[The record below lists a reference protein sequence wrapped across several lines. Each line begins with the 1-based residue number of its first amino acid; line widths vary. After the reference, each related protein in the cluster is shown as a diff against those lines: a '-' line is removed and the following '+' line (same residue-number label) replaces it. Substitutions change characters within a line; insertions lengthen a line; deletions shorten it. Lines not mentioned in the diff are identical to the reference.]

1 MKKLE
6 LSDVEIYELKSE
18 IIGETFEILVK
29 QPDPAV
35 VSLFGDKPLPVVYGT
50 DANLSAGT
58 YVNTIDGL
66 FLGGEIPPVI
76 FIGIRYK
83 LGDSPDF
90 MQFVTNRTREFAPTE
105 DKENQKVM
113 EKMTLREVK
122 GGGAE
127 DFLKFLTTELR
138 DWVSE
143 RFNVSDDTTYIGDS
157 MGGLFGL
164 YTLFHQPTAFKR
176 YVIGSPWQDWDHPKT
191 FEYEEDYAKNNKD
204 LEAIVYMAS
213 GAEEHIIG
221 PYLEQINPVMVEI
234 FSAAKTAEYTQ
245 QIIDRLKSRNYPNL
259 RLKGLIL
266 EEETHFTITGALF
279 ARGLRYVF
287 NVK

>member
-1 MKKLE
+1 MRKLE
-6 LSDVEIYELKSE
+6 LSDVEVYELKSE
-18 IIGETFEILVK
+18 IINETFEILVK
-29 QPDPAV
+29 QPDPEII
-35 VSLFGDKPLPVVYGT
+35 SLFGDEPLPVVYGT
-50 DANLSAGT
+50 DANLSAGS

-83 LGDSPDF
+83 LGDEPDF
-90 MQFVTNRTREFAPTE
+90 MQFVTNRTREFTPTE
-105 DKENQKVM
+105 DVEKQKIM
-113 EKMTLREVK
+113 EQMTLREVK

-164 YTLFHQPTAFKR
+164 YTLFHQPKAFKR
-176 YVIGSPWQDWDHPKT
+176 YVIGSPWQEWDHPKT
-191 FEYEEDYAKNNKD
+191 FEYEENYAENHED
-204 LEAIVYMAS
+204 MEAIVYMAS

-221 PYLEQINPVMVEI
+221 PYLGKINPVMVEI
-234 FSAAKTAEYTQ
+234 FSEAKTAEYTLQ
-245 QIIDRLKSRNYPNL
+245 MIDKLKGRQYPNL
-259 RLKGLIL
+259 KLKGLIL

-279 ARGLRYVF
+279 ARGLRHVF

>member
-6 LSDVEIYELKSE
+6 LSDVEVYELKSE
-18 IIGETFEILVK
+18 IINETFEILVK
-29 QPDPAV
+29 QPDPAI

-50 DANLSAGT
+50 DANLSAGS

-83 LGDSPDF
+83 LGDEPDF
-90 MQFVTNRTREFAPTE
+90 MQFVTNRTREFTPTE
-105 DKENQKVM
+105 DVEKQKIM
-113 EKMTLREVK
+113 EQMTLREVK

-164 YTLFHQPTAFKR
+164 YTLFHHPSAFKR
-176 YVIGSPWQDWDHPKT
+176 YVIGSPWQDWDYPRT
-191 FEYEEDYAKNNKD
+191 FEYEEKYAENHKD
-204 LEAIVYMAS
+204 MEAIVYMAS

-221 PYLEQINPVMVEI
+221 PYLGKTNPVMVEI
-234 FSAAKTAEYTQ
+234 FSEARTAEYTLQ
-245 QIIDRLKSRNYPNL
+245 MIDKLKGRNYPNL
-259 RLKGLIL
+259 KLKGLIL

-287 NVK
+287 NV

>member
-6 LSDVEIYELKSE
+6 LSDVEVYELKSE
-18 IIGETFEILVK
+18 IINETFEILVK
-29 QPDPAV
+29 QPDPAI

-50 DANLSAGT
+50 DANLSAGS

-83 LGDSPDF
+83 LGDEPDF
-90 MQFVTNRTREFAPTE
+90 MQFVTNRTREFTPTE
-105 DKENQKVM
+105 DVEKQKIM
-113 EKMTLREVK
+113 EQMTLREVK

-164 YTLFHQPTAFKR
+164 YTLFHQPKAFKR
-176 YVIGSPWQDWDHPKT
+176 YVIGSPWQEWDHPKT
-191 FEYEEDYAKNNKD
+191 FEYEENYAENHED
-204 LEAIVYMAS
+204 MEAIVYMAS

-221 PYLEQINPVMVEI
+221 PYLGKINPVMVEI
-234 FSAAKTAEYTQ
+234 FSEAKTAEYTLQ
-245 QIIDRLKSRNYPNL
+245 MIDKLKGRQYPNL
-259 RLKGLIL
+259 KLKGLIL

-279 ARGLRYVF
+279 ARGLRHVF
-287 NVK
+287 KVK

>member
-6 LSDVEIYELKSE
+6 LSDVEVYELKSE
-18 IIGETFEILVK
+18 IINETFEILVK
-29 QPDPAV
+29 QPDPAI

-50 DANLSAGT
+50 DANLSAGS

-83 LGDSPDF
+83 LGDEPDF
-90 MQFVTNRTREFAPTE
+90 MQFVANRTREFTPTE
-105 DKENQKVM
+105 DAEMQQIM
-113 EKMTLREVK
+113 EQMTLRKVK

-164 YTLFHQPTAFKR
+164 YTLFHQPKAFKR
-176 YVIGSPWQDWDHPKT
+176 YVIGSPWQEWDHPKT
-191 FEYEEDYAKNNKD
+191 FEYEENYAENHED
-204 LEAIVYMAS
+204 MEAIVYMAS

-221 PYLEQINPVMVEI
+221 PYLGKINPVMVEI
-234 FSAAKTAEYTQ
+234 FSEAKTAEYTLQ
-245 QIIDRLKSRNYPNL
+245 MIDKLKGRNYPNL
-259 RLKGLIL
+259 KLKGLIL

-279 ARGLRYVF
+279 ARGLRHVF

>member
-1 MKKLE
+1 MRKLE
-6 LSDVEIYELKSE
+6 LSDVEVYELKSE
-18 IIGETFEILVK
+18 IINETFEILVK
-29 QPDPAV
+29 QPDPEII
-35 VSLFGDKPLPVVYGT
+35 SLFGDEPLPVVYGT
-50 DANLSAGT
+50 DANLSAGS

-83 LGDSPDF
+83 LGDETDF
-90 MQFVTNRTREFAPTE
+90 MQFVTNRTREFTPTE
-105 DKENQKVM
+105 DVEKQKIM
-113 EKMTLREVK
+113 EQMTLREVK

-164 YTLFHQPTAFKR
+164 YTLFHQPKAFKR
-176 YVIGSPWQDWDHPKT
+176 YVIGSPWQEWDHPKT
-191 FEYEEDYAKNNKD
+191 FEYEENYAENHED
-204 LEAIVYMAS
+204 MEAIVYMAS

-221 PYLEQINPVMVEI
+221 PYLGKINPVMVEI
-234 FSAAKTAEYTQ
+234 FSEAKTAEYTLQ
-245 QIIDRLKSRNYPNL
+245 MIDKLKGRQYPNL
-259 RLKGLIL
+259 KLKGLIL

-279 ARGLRYVF
+279 ARGLRHVF

>member
-6 LSDVEIYELKSE
+6 LSDVEVYELKSE
-18 IIGETFEILVK
+18 IINETFEILVK
-29 QPDPAV
+29 QPDPAI

-50 DANLSAGT
+50 DANLSAGS

-83 LGDSPDF
+83 LGDEPDF
-90 MQFVTNRTREFAPTE
+90 MQFVTNRTREFTPTE
-105 DKENQKVM
+105 DVEKQKIM
-113 EKMTLREVK
+113 EQMTLREVK

-164 YTLFHQPTAFKR
+164 YTLFHQPKAFKR
-176 YVIGSPWQDWDHPKT
+176 YVIGSPWQEWDHPKT
-191 FEYEEDYAKNNKD
+191 FEYEENYAENHED
-204 LEAIVYMAS
+204 MEAIVYMAS

-221 PYLEQINPVMVEI
+221 PYLGKINPVMVEI
-234 FSAAKTAEYTQ
+234 FSEAKTAEYTLQ
-245 QIIDRLKSRNYPNL
+245 MIDKLNGRQYPNL
-259 RLKGLIL
+259 KLKGLIL

-279 ARGLRYVF
+279 ARGLRHVF

>member
-1 MKKLE
+1 MCIR
-6 LSDVEIYELKSE
+6 DR
-18 IIGETFEILVK
+18 
-29 QPDPAV
+29 
-35 VSLFGDKPLPVVYGT
+35 
-50 DANLSAGT
+50 
-58 YVNTIDGL
+58 
-66 FLGGEIPPVI
+66 VI

-83 LGDSPDF
+83 LGDEPDF
-90 MQFVTNRTREFAPTE
+90 MQFVTNRTREFTPTE
-105 DKENQKVM
+105 DVEKQKIM
-113 EKMTLREVK
+113 EQMTLREVK

-164 YTLFHQPTAFKR
+164 YTLFHQPKAFKR
-176 YVIGSPWQDWDHPKT
+176 YVIGSPWQEWDHPKT
-191 FEYEEDYAKNNKD
+191 FEYEENYAENHED
-204 LEAIVYMAS
+204 MDAIVYMAS

-221 PYLEQINPVMVEI
+221 PYLGKINPVMVEI
-234 FSAAKTAEYTQ
+234 FSEAKTAEYTLQ
-245 QIIDRLKSRNYPNL
+245 MIDKLKGRQYPNL
-259 RLKGLIL
+259 KLKGLIL

-279 ARGLRYVF
+279 ARGLRHVF